1 MNKQF
6 TAAEIRSAKEVH
18 LYNSETLYIVDAD
31 DEAYGFCRFG
41 SEWFHKSNFWD
52 YFESE
57 TMMSYFTP
65 ITKDEAATL
74 YEEWR
79 ELQRTANQRLD
90 DAIHFATECH
100 AGQTRKGTNIP
111 YVLHPLEVL
120 QILYSMRA
128 DTELLIA
135 GVLHDTVED
144 TDTTLEEI
152 RERFGNDVADLV
164 ASNSEDKS
172 KTWEERKQHTID
184 TLSSAPHRV
193 KQLILAD
200 KLANLRSIAYD
211 FRNLG
216 DKLWER
222 FNAPAKKQAWYYGG
236 IDDALSTL
244 QHHKGCADLY
254 WEFNTLYKDVFVKYY
269 LDKDAEVLHQISLS
283 GEHYCLRKSLPQFWF
298 SYEEYIA
305 GEVSAQ
311 IDSLKKTTNEIR
323 RYFSLGLST
332 GEMPQLSRKQAEYIE
347 DEWCRQFT
355 ICG

>member
-6 TAAEIRSAKEVH
+6 TVDDIRAAKEVH
-18 LYNSETLYIVDAD
+18 LYNSETIYIVDAD
-31 DEAYGFCRFG
+31 YEAYGFYRFG

-65 ITKDEAATL
+65 VTKDEAATL

-79 ELQRTANQRLD
+79 ELQRTANKRLD
-90 DAIHFATECH
+90 EAIRFATERH
-100 AGQTRKGTNIP
+100 TGQTRKGTNIP
-111 YVLHPLEVL
+111 YILHPLEVL

-128 DTELLIA
+128 DSELLIA

-144 TDTTLEEI
+144 TDTTLDEI
-152 RERFGNDVADLV
+152 RERFGSEVAELV

-184 TLSSAPHRV
+184 TLPSVPYRV
-193 KQLILAD
+193 KQLIFAD

-222 FNAPAKKQAWYYGG
+222 FNAPAEKQAWYYGG
-236 IDDALSTL
+236 IDDALSSL
-244 QHHKGCADLY
+244 QHTDCKDVY
-254 WEFNTLYKDVFVKYY
+254 WEYVGLFKDVFVKYY
-269 LDKDAEVLHQISLS
+269 LDKNAETLHQVCLS
-283 GEHYCLRKSLPQFWF
+283 GEHYCLRKSLPEFWV

-305 GEVSAQ
+305 QEVSAQ
-311 IDSLKKTTNEIR
+311 IDSLKKTTYEMR
-323 RYFSLGLST
+323 KYYSTRLSAGDMT
-332 GEMPQLSRKQAEYIE
+332 QLSRKLAEHIE
-347 DEWCRQFT
+347 DEWCGQFT
-355 ICG
+355 IGG

>member
-6 TAAEIRSAKEVH
+6 TVDDIRAAKEVH
-18 LYNSETLYIVDAD
+18 LYNSETIYIVDAD
-31 DEAYGFCRFG
+31 CEAYGFYRFG

-57 TMMSYFTP
+57 IMMSYFTP
-65 ITKDEAATL
+65 VTKDEAATL

-90 DAIHFATECH
+90 EAIRFATERH
-100 AGQTRKGTNIP
+100 TGQTRKGTNIP
-111 YVLHPLEVL
+111 YILHPLEVL

-128 DTELLIA
+128 DSELLIA

-144 TDTTLEEI
+144 TDTTLDEI
-152 RERFGNDVADLV
+152 RERFGSDVAELV

-184 TLSSAPHRV
+184 TLPSVPYRV
-193 KQLILAD
+193 KQLIFAD

-222 FNAPAKKQAWYYGG
+222 FNAPAEKQAWYYGG
-236 IDDALSTL
+236 IDDALSSL
-244 QHHKGCADLY
+244 QHTDCKDVY
-254 WEFNTLYKDVFVKYY
+254 WEYVGLFKDVFVKYY
-269 LDKDAEVLHQISLS
+269 LDKNAETLHQVCLS
-283 GEHYCLRKSLPQFWF
+283 GEHYCLRKSLPEFWV

-305 GEVSAQ
+305 QEVSAQ
-311 IDSLKKTTNEIR
+311 IDPFKKTTYEMR
-323 RYFSLGLST
+323 RYYSTRLSAGDMT
-332 GEMPQLSRKQAEYIE
+332 QLSRKLAEHIE
-347 DEWCRQFT
+347 DEWCGQFT
-355 ICG
+355 IGG